1 MKSLSA
7 VVLLSTIVATPAQ
20 AVVLPDASFF
30 QYYKVQPVDYQLGS
44 DEEADFYA
52 PGTFAYPGGRPSTAT
67 SFIASD
73 GSKISAL
80 IDMTSNATS
89 SNARM
94 NYYFQVDGPA
104 LVPVALA
111 VTLSGRSSA
120 AVGNVNSGAFGDALV
135 YLQGGPTFVNQHI
148 YVSGD
153 GTDPSLSV
161 DSPFSQTF
169 YFNVNPGQLNQI
181 FFWVLAGGLNNCSCT
196 NDSHGLAEINISP
209 IRFAGPHAG
218 LTLSVSPGIQSASAV
233 VPEPASWAMLIA
245 GFGLTGAVLRRRRRV
260 AA

>member
-1 MKSLSA
+1 VKILSA
-7 VVLLSTIVATPAQ
+7 VVLLSTIVATPAL

-44 DEEADFYA
+44 DEEDNLFAA
-52 PGTFAYPGGRPSTAT
+52 GSFAYGGARPSTAST
-67 SFIASD
+67 FIASD
-73 GSKISAL
+73 GSQIRAL
-80 IDMTSNATS
+80 IDMTSNTTT

-94 NYYFQVDGPA
+94 NYYFQVDGPS
-104 LVPVALA
+104 LVPVPLA

-120 AVGNVNSGAFGDALV
+120 AVGSVNAGGTGDALV
-135 YLQGGPTFVNQHI
+135 YLQGGPTFINQHT
-148 YVSGD
+148 VVAGD

-161 DSPFSQTF
+161 NSPFSQTF

-181 FFWVLAGGLNNCSCT
+181 FFWALAVGLNNCSCT
-196 NDSHGLAEINISP
+196 NDAHGFAEINISP

-218 LTLSVSPGIQSASAV
+218 LTLSVSPGIQSAPAV

-245 GFGLTGAVLRRRRRV
+245 GFGLTGAILRRRRQV